1 MSLLPTGFQAQAG
14 GSMDNLPAAHSTQ
27 EGHVGTHHCKGVVGT
42 GMCFE
47 ALLAQEAAARPLGT
61 YLARLVVSD
70 QIPEIGNINS
80 TGAIREAIK
89 R

>member
-1 MSLLPTGFQAQAG
+1 
-14 GSMDNLPAAHSTQ
+14 MDNLPVAHSPQ
-27 EGHVGTHHCKGVVGT
+27 EGHVGTHHCKGVVGRHVL
-42 GMCFE
+42 E

-61 YLARLVVSD
+61 YLARLAVSD
-70 QIPEIGNINS
+70 QLPEIGNINS